1 MCSGDSGEGYMQ
13 KFFNFPYLYGSNPI
27 RIISCIGPNPVWNY
41 FLYEIVR
48 SGRRSSPSDD
58 LCLPYSNYCTRTGIS
73 VPVKSDCIISQILLK
88 SAGTTGKA
96 AEILYFTGK
105 LTDESEKECYNSNVA
120 AGRPFPDRDR
130 GAKRIIIRSFPDWQD
145 RRGDYDGK

>member
-1 MCSGDSGEGYMQ
+1 M
-13 KFFNFPYLYGSNPI
+13 
-27 RIISCIGPNPVWNY
+27 
-41 FLYEIVR
+41 
-48 SGRRSSPSDD
+48 
-58 LCLPYSNYCTRTGIS
+58 
-73 VPVKSDCIISQILLK
+73 PVKSDCIIGQILLK
-88 SAGTTGKA
+88 IAGTAGKA

-130 GAKRIIIRSFPDWQD
+130 GAKRIIIRSLPDWQD